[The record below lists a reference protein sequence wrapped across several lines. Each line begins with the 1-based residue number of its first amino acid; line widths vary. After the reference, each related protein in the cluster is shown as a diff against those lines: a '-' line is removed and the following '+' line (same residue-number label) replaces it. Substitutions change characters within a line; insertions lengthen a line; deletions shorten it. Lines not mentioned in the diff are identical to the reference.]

1 MGEIETLERIG
12 KEIKEEITAIE
23 RKLEGLRAH
32 KMEVMREWVRLNPN
46 GDDRLLGDTFDSLT
60 MFIGEKK

>member
-23 RKLEGLRAH
+23 RKLESLRAH
-32 KMEVMREWVRLNPN
+32 RMKIMREWVRLNPS
-46 GDDRLLGDTFDSLT
+46 GDDRPLGE
-60 MFIGEKK
+60 GK